1 MIGFLWFFLRSVK
14 VTFRRGDT
22 LHPDVFTMC
31 RVLPLHA
38 FRLCTLRF
46 GIGLEL
52 DSVWN
57 WIRIG
62 FGPWRSADTRNL
74 FLSFPSV
81 SFSFSEPLFPGFF
94 LGFFLRFF
102 PGFFPGFFLG
112 FWAIAFGVAL
122 RVSCLMVCGVF
133 PWHAVWGSPSAW
145 DSFRDSC
152 NRFLQ
157 GSLSLS
163 HFNFIF

>member
-1 MIGFLWFFLRSVK
+1 MMIGFLWFFLRSVK

-94 LGFFLRFF
+94 LGFF
-102 PGFFPGFFLG
+102 PGFFPGFFSR
-112 FWAIAFGVAL
+112 FF
-122 RVSCLMVCGVF
+122 S
-133 PWHAVWGSPSAW
+133 
-145 DSFRDSC
+145 
-152 NRFLQ
+152 RFLWRFFLHKHP
-157 GSLSLS
+157 SFLPPPPPRIL
-163 HFNFIF
+163 FPENLYPRILALVARD